1 MNIELLSVSRETF
14 FQALHQ
20 HGLVAVLDGKTLRV
34 RHNPRADWDEA
45 PQDVAAALRLRM
57 AGDD

>member
-1 MNIELLSVSRETF
+1 MNIELLSVSRGTF

-20 HGLVAVLDGKTLRV
+20 YGLIATVDGQTVRV
-34 RHNPRADWDEA
+34 RHNPRHDLDEA
-45 PQDVAAALRLRM
+45 PVDVAAALRLRT